1 MNYIFPSLMKPTVLV
16 LGDVM
21 VDHGIHGTCAKIA
34 NEGPIPVLHQHSESY
49 SLGGAANVAANVAS
63 MGANVYLG
71 AVIGKDYGAKKLL
84 ELTNAHNITFCGVQ
98 DESVTTTV
106 KHRGFAG
113 NKLLFRYD
121 DEAPLE
127 KSHIS
132 DTLLDNIGQLIAL
145 GRIDSIIISDYNK
158 GYCYEEFVSMVI
170 SWAHE
175 MNIPV
180 IIDPKGDF
188 GKYSCCTLL
197 KPNFHEAQKEC
208 GLPLTP
214 YDRSAVPNLMD
225 KLSDK
230 VACPYICITLASQG
244 MALYDRET
252 RTITY
257 YDTQPVQV
265 HDVTGAGDVVCA
277 TFGFL
282 SALKTSNDI
291 MAKAATF
298 LASRSVQHV
307 GTHVCD
313 RNDFWALH
321 THLHPGKVINLE
333 TLSMLPRDNCKI
345 IFSNGCFDMLHA
357 SHVASL
363 TYAKS
368 LGDILIVGINSDE
381 SIQRLKGHRRPI
393 VPLDQRIK
401 MLEALQ
407 CVDYIIPF
415 DTDSPIDIVKYIKPD
430 VMVKGQEYEGIPM
443 RSSAH
448 AGETIFFPMQEGV
461 STSRIIERV
470 LDRYT
475 PPF

>member
-1 MNYIFPSLMKPTVLV
+1 MNYIFPSFIKPSVLV

-21 VDHGIHGTCAKIA
+21 IDHGIHGICNKIA
-34 NEGPIPVLHQHSESY
+34 NEGPIPVLHQRSESY

-84 ELTNAHNITFCGVQ
+84 ELTNHHNITFCGVQ
-98 DESVTTTV
+98 DESVTTTI

-121 DEAPLE
+121 DEEPLQ
-127 KSHIS
+127 KSHITE
-132 DTLLDNIGQLIAL
+132 TLLDNIGQLIAL

-180 IIDPKGDF
+180 TVDPKGDF
-188 GKYSCCTLL
+188 QKYSCCTLL

-214 YDRSAVPNLMD
+214 YNREAVPDLMD
-225 KLSDK
+225 KLSSK

-244 MALYDRET
+244 LALYERET
-252 RTITY
+252 RAITY

-307 GTHVCD
+307 GTYVCD
-313 RNDFWALH
+313 RGDFWALH
-321 THLHPGKVINLE
+321 NHLHPGKVITME
-333 TLSMLPRDNCKI
+333 ALSMLPRDNRKI
-345 IFSNGCFDMLHA
+345 VFSNGCFDMLHA

-363 TYAKS
+363 HYAKS
-368 LGDILIVGINSDE
+368 LGHILIVGINSDE

-393 VPLDQRIK
+393 IPLDQRIK

-415 DTDSPIDIVKYIKPD
+415 DTDSPIDMVKYIKPD
-430 VMVKGQEYEGIPM
+430 IMVKGQEYEGIPM

-475 PPF
+475 S